1 MIQDNLICLG
11 KIVKTFGY
19 KGQVLVNFTNKIT
32 HEIKNSEFV
41 FVEIQHEQIPFF
53 IVEFHEHSA
62 KSSVLQLE
70 DVNDS
75 DEASQ
80 LTGCNIYFEISETEL
95 TENPSKSVI
104 GFEVIDEVFG
114 PIGTIKDILELP
126 QQQILQIFFKE
137 KEILLPYIKEFVI
150 KTDFK
155 NRILKIHAPEGLIE
169 SYLQ

>member
-11 KIVKTFGY
+11 KIVKPFGY
-19 KGQVLVNFTNKIT
+19 KGQVLVNFNDKIT
-32 HEIKNSEFV
+32 DQIENSEFV

-62 KSSVLQLE
+62 KSAILLLE
-70 DVNDS
+70 DINDS

-80 LTGCNIYFEISETEL
+80 LTGCSIYFEIKESEVF
-95 TENPSKSVI
+95 ENNKKSVI
-104 GFEVIDEVFG
+104 GFEVIDEEFG
-114 PIGTIKDILELP
+114 AIGIINDLLELP
-126 QQQILQIFFKE
+126 QQQILQIFQND
-137 KEILLPYIKEFVI
+137 KEILIPFVKEFII

-155 NRILKIHAPEGLIE
+155 NRKIKIHAPKGLIE